1 MLSEVESLYGP
12 RDSSW
17 TILGVEIGPDIPQLW
32 YPGDRK
38 HVLVQLGVTALN
50 DAHRAY
56 YQLAHECVH
65 LLSPTGTSYAPVLE
79 EGLATVYSEDY
90 MKSQFGTAWHAD
102 LPSYVRA
109 ASLVRELLAINP
121 AAVRLLRAEVP
132 SFEKLDETS
141 FSRVGLNVGQKLAA
155 ELVKPFVRQ

>member
-1 MLSEVESLYGP
+1 
-12 RDSSW
+12 
-17 TILGVEIGPDIPQLW
+17 
-32 YPGDRK
+32 
-38 HVLVQLGVTALN
+38 
-50 DAHRAY
+50 
-56 YQLAHECVH
+56 
-65 LLSPTGTSYAPVLE
+65 
-79 EGLATVYSEDY
+79 
-90 MKSQFGTAWHAD
+90 MKSQFSTAWHAD